1 MAAERDRKIAGCFK
15 SWIFV
20 RFENPVVSEEK
31 GKLMLRSLSPEALE
45 ALILLIS
52 SVDES
57 NIV

>member
-1 MAAERDRKIAGCFK
+1 MAAERDRKITGCFK

-20 RFENPVVSEEK
+20 RFENHVVSEEK
-31 GKLMLRSLSPEALE
+31 GKLMLRSLSPEVLE